1 MSSRV
6 DVYCNQLAET
16 KPQGTIIVLEAENKL
31 LELKASELQK
41 LIDSNNETIKILTED
56 KIKNNME
63 LNIKELELRIM
74 ELTTKVRLNN
84 IMITRINTGINNLKQ

>member
-1 MSSRV
+1 MSRV
-6 DVYCNQLAET
+6 DVYCNQLTET

-41 LIDSNNETIKILTED
+41 LIDSNNETLKTLTED
-56 KIKNNME
+56 KIKNHME

-74 ELTTKVRLNN
+74 ELTTKARLNT
-84 IMITRINTGINNLKQ
+84 IMITRINTSINNLKQ

>member
-1 MSSRV
+1 MSRV
-6 DVYCNQLAET
+6 DVYCNQLTET

-41 LIDSNNETIKILTED
+41 LIDSNNETLKTITED
-56 KIKNNME
+56 KIKNHME

-74 ELTTKVRLNN
+74 ELTTKVRLNT
-84 IMITRINTGINNLKQ
+84 IMITRINTSINNLKQ